1 MYLVLAN
8 LYLGVFYGFYYLFL
22 RRETFF
28 QGNRIYL
35 LTGLLLAFTLPLA
48 EYAGFDDS
56 VVYQYQLPVVELG
69 GSASGPVAGEG
80 GVAESLSPAI
90 AYLPL
95 LYRAGCG
102 IAALLVLL
110 QVFAA
115 IRALRRSRAGQA
127 FSFFG
132 MIRIDHSAY
141 GSHQIAHH
149 EQVHARQ
156 WHSADIVA
164 MQVVKVFNWFN
175 PVVYLY
181 ERALRLQH
189 EYIADGRTAAN
200 DQFAYAELLV
210 SRAMGVSGP
219 VLANSFSNRNLL
231 KRRITMLLRDKSPRG
246 RGWRYTALLPVIAG
260 MLIFSL
266 ACNHQGNNGGG
277 TDTTATVASSVL
289 ADDAQAFKKELGAH
303 VVYREE
309 AMRNGTQ
316 GILAFTFERTNQG
329 AIENI
334 SFLNE
339 LGDGQEEEVTK
350 ALRLEQ
356 VQRVAPTG
364 KNLVAIHFKI
374 HGTAPGEMPPPPP
387 VSGEYNALGDIV
399 IVGYQSPLPPPVEPA
414 SHKSDQAST
423 AAAEKQY
430 PEPKVVQVRA
440 AGNNPEA
447 AEPEEEAEDRLFQ
460 SAEID
465 PQPPGGMREF
475 MRYIGQNYDYPQE
488 AIEAGVNGMVQVSFV
503 VEKDG
508 SLTDMKIV
516 RDLKYGTG
524 EAAIRVLQ
532 SSSKWSP
539 AVQNGRP
546 VRVAYTLP
554 IRLNLQQ

>member
-95 LYRAGCG
+95 LYRAGSG

-181 ERALRLQH
+181 ERALWLQH

-200 DQFAYAELLV
+200 DQLAYAELLV

-219 VLANSFSNRNLL
+219 VLANSFSNSNLL
-231 KRRITMLLRDKSPRG
+231 KRRITMLLRDKSPQG
-246 RGWRYTALLPVIAG
+246 RGWRYAALLPVVVG
-260 MLIFSL
+260 MLVFSL
-266 ACNHQGNNGGG
+266 ACNHQGGGG
-277 TDTTATVASSVL
+277 AEADSTATVASSAPGV
-289 ADDAQAFKKELGAH
+289 DVQAFKKALGAH

-316 GILAFTFERTNQG
+316 GLLAFTFEKTDQG
-329 AIENI
+329 AIKNI
-334 SFLNE
+334 SFLND
-339 LGDGQEEEVTK
+339 LGDGQEEEVMK
-350 ALRLEQ
+350 ALQLEQ
-356 VQRVAPTG
+356 VQRAAPVG
-364 KNLVAIHFKI
+364 KNLVSIHFRI
-374 HGTAPGEMPPPPP
+374 SGREPSETSPPPP

-399 IVGYQSPLPPPVEPA
+399 IVGYEAPPPPPVEPV
-414 SHKSDQAST
+414 SRKSDQAGAT
-423 AAAEKQY
+423 ATEKQY
-430 PEPKVVQVRA
+430 PEPKVVQVRENKSGVA
-440 AGNNPEA
+440 KS
-447 AEPEEEAEDRLFQ
+447 EEEAEDQLFQ
-460 SAEID
+460 SVEIN
-465 PQPPGGMREF
+465 PKPPGGMRAF
-475 MRYIGQNYDYPQE
+475 MEYIGRNYDYQQE
-488 AIEAGVNGMVQVSFV
+488 AIEEGVNGMVQVSFV

-516 RDLKYGTG
+516 RDLGYGTG

-539 AVQNGRP
+539 AVQNGRT